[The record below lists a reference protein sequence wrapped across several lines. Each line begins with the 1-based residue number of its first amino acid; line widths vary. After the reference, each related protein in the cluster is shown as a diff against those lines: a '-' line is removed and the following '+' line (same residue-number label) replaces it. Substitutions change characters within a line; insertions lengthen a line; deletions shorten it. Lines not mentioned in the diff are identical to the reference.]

1 MWKNKS
7 IIQECN
13 VWGSSTRGEFEHP
26 CPSSLWWHCTLNVLW
41 CLFSSTPI
49 LCSDWGLKSTEDGHL
64 EKFPGSVVPQ
74 RSLVGLLRSSARER
88 QSREHYTNKDVSV
101 FQASDTYGAMSRST
115 FSQTSP
121 LLIIATVQ
129 NIKCACSWLGKE
141 CLSIIIRDRS
151 HMSMESTRCT
161 FSASVTTPTPKAA
174 F

>member
-1 MWKNKS
+1 MHISLHPFMVVSSVEVTVPCFFMLQHSLIRKRTYWPYWLVLWLSYYSVYNWLWTMTGKGVKNKS

-13 VWGSSTRGEFEHP
+13 VWGSSTREEFEHP

-74 RSLVGLLRSSARER
+74 ISLVGLLRNSARER

-101 FQASDTYGAMSRST
+101 FQASDT
-115 FSQTSP
+115 
-121 LLIIATVQ
+121 
-129 NIKCACSWLGKE
+129 
-141 CLSIIIRDRS
+141 
-151 HMSMESTRCT
+151 
-161 FSASVTTPTPKAA
+161 
-174 F
+174 